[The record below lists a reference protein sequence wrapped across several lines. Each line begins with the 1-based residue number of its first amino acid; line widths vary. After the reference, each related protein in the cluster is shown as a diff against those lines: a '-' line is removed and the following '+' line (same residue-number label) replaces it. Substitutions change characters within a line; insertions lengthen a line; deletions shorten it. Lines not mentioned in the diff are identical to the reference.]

1 MAARSGICKRFLTR
15 HLRKLLSTCGRQ
27 GQINGN
33 LMRINNSSKAE
44 QTSHK
49 PAQIPL
55 APPSSSSEAKDL
67 GGAFAL
73 LLRFASCFR
82 DGFFTSQKFDSG
94 NSPRCGE
101 LPSLRMTLGGYS
113 PRRLCRGSSLL
124 SGLSGTQNI
133 ASASRL
139 LICAYTWFAFTLTRR
154 KSAYRVALRRLCKGS
169 SLLSG
174 LSGTQNP
181 YLRQ

>member
-1 MAARSGICKRFLTR
+1 MAARSGICKRVLTR
-15 HLRKLLSTCGRQ
+15 HLRKLLSTCSRQ

-44 QTSHK
+44 LISHK

-73 LLRFASCFR
+73 LLRFESCFR

-94 NSPRCGE
+94 NSPQRGE

-113 PRRLCRGSSLL
+113 PRRSCRVLL
-124 SGLSGTQNI
+124 SYRGYQGRRTSQAHRACLFAPILGLLLHLPGANLHI
-133 ASASRL
+133 ASRCDAYAGVL
-139 LICAYTWFAFTLTRR
+139 LGAIRDSEPLFAPII
-154 KSAYRVALRRLCKGS
+154 V
-169 SLLSG
+169 
-174 LSGTQNP
+174 
-181 YLRQ
+181 